1 MEGIGSVNIS
11 GNENW
16 YQAKEKLKNAKINL
30 QNISPSEMEVIRPTV
45 DTYPITKDTTLV
57 KEVGFD
63 GLLQS
68 MVDKV
73 DEKQKASTDAV
84 RKIMTGESDN
94 LHQAMIA
101 QQESGVAFNL
111 LLETR
116 NKLVEGY
123 KELFRM
129 QI

>member
-30 QNISPSEMEVIRPTV
+30 QNISPPEMEVIRPSV
-45 DTYPITKDTTLV
+45 DTYPVTKDITLP
-57 KEVGFD
+57 KEGGFD

-68 MVDKV
+68 MVTKV
-73 DEKQKASTDAV
+73 DEKQKASSDAV
-84 RKIMTGESDN
+84 RKIMVGESDN

>member
-30 QNISPSEMEVIRPTV
+30 QNISPPEMEVIRPSV
-45 DTYPITKDTTLV
+45 DTYPVTKDITLP
-57 KEVGFD
+57 KEGGFD

-68 MVDKV
+68 MVAKV
-73 DEKQKASTDAV
+73 DEKQKASSDAV
-84 RKIMTGESDN
+84 RKIMVGESDN